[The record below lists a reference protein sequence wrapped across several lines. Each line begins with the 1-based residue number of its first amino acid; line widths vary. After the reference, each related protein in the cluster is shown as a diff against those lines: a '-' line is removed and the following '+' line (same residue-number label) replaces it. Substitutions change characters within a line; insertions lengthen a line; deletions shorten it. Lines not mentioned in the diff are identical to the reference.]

1 MAKIRGT
8 VVAGEPKN
16 PEPRAVVD
24 RVGAAGVMPDAAPC
38 PLRR

>member
-16 PEPRAVVD
+16 REPGAVVD
-24 RVGAAGVMPDAAPC
+24 RVGAAGVTADAAPSSDW
-38 PLRR
+38 R